1 LIGTRRKTLLNQ
13 QPEVDQNY
21 YKPQNFMDQ
30 MISLGRQMPDEEIK
44 DECYT
49 MVAGGSES
57 TALAVAYSVLLMA
70 MHPEVQEK
78 AAQEAAEFLKLHDAV
93 TAEDLNHLP
102 YLDLVIK
109 ETLRLTTVIPLIGRE
124 AMQDFDLGPCVLK
137 PGMIVCINLFSLH
150 RSREVW
156 GDDAEQFRPER
167 FLDTAYDPNAFIP
180 FSSGVRNCVG
190 QRYAML
196 SVKVIL
202 VSLLNA
208 FKFSTE
214 LKLADLKF
222 AFTISMK
229 LRNKHWVK
237 LEARQ

>member
-1 LIGTRRKTLLNQ
+1 LIGTRRKALLNQ

-21 YKPQNFMDQ
+21 FKPQNFIDQ
-30 MISLGRQMPDEEIK
+30 MISLGNQMTDEEIK

-57 TALAVAYSVLLMA
+57 TALTVAYTILLLA
-70 MHPEVQEK
+70 MHPVVQEK
-78 AAQEAAEFLKLHDAV
+78 AAQEVLEFVKLHDTL
-93 TAEDLNHLP
+93 TAKNLNQLP

-137 PGMIVCINLFSLH
+137 PGMVVCINIFSLH
-150 RSREVW
+150 RSPEVW
-156 GDDAEQFRPER
+156 GSDAEQFRPER
-167 FLDTAYDPNAFIP
+167 FMDTVFDPNAFIP
-180 FSSGVRNCVG
+180 FSGGVRNCVG

-196 SVKVIL
+196 SVKIIL
-202 VSLLNA
+202 ISLIKA
-208 FKFSTE
+208 FKFSTA
-214 LKLADLKF
+214 LKLVDLEF
-222 AFTISMK
+222 AFTVSMK

-237 LEARQ
+237 LKARS